1 MGLKEAV
8 MERDVL
14 IRLEQVKKTY
24 VMGEVSVEALKETTV
39 DIYRG
44 ELLVVLGPSGSGK
57 TTLLNLIGGMDRP
70 TAGRILF
77 RGKNLSQVN
86 DRELTL
92 YRRREV
98 GFVFQFYNLI
108 PDLTAVEN
116 VSLAAELVNDP
127 LPVDRLMEDIGLG
140 DRKGHFPAQLS
151 GGEQQRVSIA
161 RAVVKQPLF
170 LLCDEP
176 TGALDYTTGIKVL
189 GLLQEICNKRG
200 NTVIIVTHNM
210 PVADMANR
218 VFRMRSGEI
227 VEITENPDPVP
238 AERIVW

>member
-1 MGLKEAV
+1 MAG
-8 MERDVL
+8 DVL
-14 IRLEQVKKTY
+14 LRLEQVKKTY
-24 VMGEVSVEALKETTV
+24 IMGEVTVEALKETTV
-39 DIYRG
+39 DIYKG

-57 TTLLNLIGGMDRP
+57 TTLLNMIGGMDRP

-77 RGKNLSQVN
+77 GSKDLSQVN

-108 PDLTAVEN
+108 PDLTAAEN
-116 VSLAAELVNDP
+116 VSLAAELVDDP

-161 RAVVKQPLF
+161 RAIVKQPLF

-176 TGALDYTTGIKVL
+176 TGALDYATGIKVL
-189 GLLQEICNKRG
+189 GLLQEICSKRG

-210 PVADMANR
+210 PVADMADR

-227 VEITENPDPVP
+227 VEITENPEPVP

>member
-1 MGLKEAV
+1 MA
-8 MERDVL
+8 RDVL
-14 IRLEQVKKTY
+14 LRLEQVKKTY
-24 VMGEVSVEALKETTV
+24 IMGEVTVEALKETTV
-39 DIYRG
+39 DIYKG

-57 TTLLNLIGGMDRP
+57 TTLLNMIGGMDRP

-77 RGKNLSQVN
+77 GSKDLSQVN

-108 PDLTAVEN
+108 PDLTAAEN
-116 VSLAAELVNDP
+116 VSLAAELVDDP

-161 RAVVKQPLF
+161 RAIVKQPLF

-189 GLLQEICNKRG
+189 GLLQEICSKRG

-210 PVADMANR
+210 PVADMADR

-227 VEITENPDPVP
+227 VEITENSDPVP